1 MSNSKLLEQY
11 KELCSELVLKIAELH
26 NRNMD
31 YVSGPSKKNG
41 EDTRRLLREIEDLA
55 DRAKK
60 TNLEL
65 YTNLLKAKRAKWG
78 RTKGIQPE
86 LRDDEE

>member
-1 MSNSKLLEQY
+1 MRLNSIE
-11 KELCSELVLKIAELH
+11 I
-26 NRNMD
+26 
-31 YVSGPSKKNG
+31 NG
-41 EDTRRLLREIEDLA
+41 FKSF
-55 DRAKK
+55 AKK